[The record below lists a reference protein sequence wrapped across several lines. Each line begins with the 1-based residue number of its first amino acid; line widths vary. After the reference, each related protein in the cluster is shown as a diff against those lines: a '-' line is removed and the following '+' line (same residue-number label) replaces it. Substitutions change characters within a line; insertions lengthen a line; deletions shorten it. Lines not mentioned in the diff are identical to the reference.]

1 MLLTGN
7 SLINRLEFINIID
20 NAMCETFTV
29 ELVLKV
35 FSATGVLP
43 FNPAKIDL
51 SQFPSSLANATPIS
65 ESPVQATCS
74 TCCVNNVQLHPL
86 VKQGL
91 VPKRLASVF
100 TYTAPASKT
109 KSRVKTVEKARI
121 ITSEEVQEEILAS
134 QKRKREGKKKE
145 NAAGKKKNTGGKKK
159 LTSVAASKKAS
170 RKSAKSAF
178 KKMILDKSDDEDSD
192 SEPELSQPKRRRTVL
207 LSDTEESGQEDDIGI
222 VEEATIDE
230 SV

>member
-1 MLLTGN
+1 MLHQ
-7 SLINRLEFINIID
+7 SLSHLCR
-20 NAMCETFTV
+20 
-29 ELVLKV
+29 
-35 FSATGVLP
+35 
-43 FNPAKIDL
+43 
-51 SQFPSSLANATPIS
+51 Q
-65 ESPVQATCS
+65 PVPLG
-74 TCCVNNVQLHPL
+74 VNNVQLHHL

-100 TYTAPASKT
+100 TYTVPASKT

-121 ITSEEVQEEILAS
+121 ITSEEVREEILAS
-134 QKRKREGKKKE
+134 QKRKREGKKEE

-222 VEEATIDE
+222 VEE
-230 SV
+230 SVGDINFAIGETTYVVELDINEISLVAGSRSPTTVPGFWG

>member
-1 MLLTGN
+1 MIQNNMLLTGN

-20 NAMCETFTV
+20 NAMRETCTV
-29 ELVLKV
+29 ELVLKA

-43 FNPAKIDL
+43 FNPA

-74 TCCVNNVQLHPL
+74 TCRVNNVQLHPL

-121 ITSEEVQEEILAS
+121 ITS
-134 QKRKREGKKKE
+134 
-145 NAAGKKKNTGGKKK
+145 
-159 LTSVAASKKAS
+159 
-170 RKSAKSAF
+170 
-178 KKMILDKSDDEDSD
+178 
-192 SEPELSQPKRRRTVL
+192 
-207 LSDTEESGQEDDIGI
+207 
-222 VEEATIDE
+222 
-230 SV
+230 